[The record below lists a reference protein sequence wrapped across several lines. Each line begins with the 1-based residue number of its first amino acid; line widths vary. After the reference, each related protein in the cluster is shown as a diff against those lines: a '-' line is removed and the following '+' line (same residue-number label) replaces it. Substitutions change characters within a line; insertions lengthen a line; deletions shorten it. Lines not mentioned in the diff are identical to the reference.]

1 MRPSRIFPFFVEKT
15 ATLSSFL
22 DQVAQFLLSQPLP
35 LHRQTVILPS
45 RRAGIFLQKA
55 LESQLD
61 KPSLAP
67 RFLSIEELIF
77 ELTGLEAVSRPE
89 LYFRLFECLRNSV
102 RPDLK
107 FEEYNRWGR
116 ALLQDFNEIDRYL
129 IEPDQIFAYLGDL
142 KRIEQWN
149 LEPGEHTRML
159 DDYLKFWPALA
170 EVYQE
175 LKQSLLT
182 EGKAWQGL
190 AYRAFA
196 EKVQNETKAI
206 AEEYEQFYFIGF
218 NALNNAEEKALLH
231 LYEAGIAQFYWDV
244 DSYYF
249 EDPEQEAGHFLRNSP
264 LVKRLQKH
272 DAFYGLHDELAH
284 GTRKV
289 ESIAVAGSNLQSI
302 IASNLLSE
310 QSKDDLA
317 QTAMVLSDEA
327 LLPAFLNSIHPN
339 FPSLNL
345 SMGLG
350 LQHSPLAGFFEIL
363 LDFPLEAERNGKKTK
378 DSWARYHFKRWEAFL
393 NHPITHKIAGSS
405 AYQLQEIRAEMHL
418 KNALYPSFMDLGLEH
433 LMNPLSADYFKI
445 DQTIS
450 EQYRRLADFCEA
462 GLELLVD
469 QSSLQEGL
477 FAFYQ
482 LFKQSADTL
491 SRFPYLESFE
501 QSLQFYRELLPDL
514 GIDLRGEP
522 LQGMQVMG
530 WLETRCLD
538 FKQIVVLSLNE
549 GVLPKGRS
557 ESSLLPFDVKRK
569 FGLPTYLEKDAVF
582 AYHFY
587 RLMQRAQNIY
597 LLHSTSASGIGV
609 VEPSRFVRQLELEW
623 PQKNARLLFKN
634 QIATARSQESTS
646 QEQIAKSPALLQRLE
661 EIAERGFSPSSLYL
675 YLKDPLQFYYE
686 KVLGL
691 KPDDSLMEE
700 LDLPAQG
707 NVLHEFL
714 EYGFSLPDPEK
725 PEKRIPHS
733 PNPEGPFF
741 KQTLPELKSQLKD
754 LMLKHVPGLPLE
766 QGPNLLHLESMSFM
780 LRNFLKFESTRL
792 KKLGST
798 WKVLA
803 TEKGLEGRI
812 SLPSGR
818 QINLIG
824 NADRIDQEGE
834 CIHIID
840 YKSGAKSK
848 YDYSISSLDM
858 EAFIKKP
865 QAIQLPM
872 YALMYWQQN
881 PHLEIQASVLSLR
894 KLSDNP
900 FSMKMEKSAVLN
912 SENQETI
919 VSVLQAIFEEMFN
932 PDIPFQSRA

>member
-1 MRPSRIFPFFVEKT
+1 M
-15 ATLSSFL
+15 SSFL
-22 DQVAQFLLSQPLP
+22 DQVAQFLLNQPLP
-35 LHRQTVILPS
+35 LHRQTVVLPS
-45 RRAGIFLQKA
+45 RRAGIFLQRA
-55 LESQLD
+55 LESQLE
-61 KPSLAP
+61 KARLAP
-67 RFLSIEELIF
+67 RLLSIEEFIF
-77 ELTGLEAVSRPE
+77 ELTALEPVSRPE

-107 FEEYNRWGR
+107 FEEFNRWGR

-129 IEPDQIFAYLGDL
+129 IEPDQIFSYLGDL

-170 EVYQE
+170 DVYKE
-175 LKQSLLT
+175 LKQSLLA
-182 EGKAWQGL
+182 ESKAWQGL
-190 AYRAFA
+190 AYRVFA
-196 EKVQNETKAI
+196 EKIEFETAAI
-206 AEEYEQFYFIGF
+206 AKEYEQFYFIGF
-218 NALNNAEEKALLH
+218 NALNNAEEKALMH
-231 LYEAGIAQFYWDV
+231 LYEAGLAQFFWDV
-244 DSYYF
+244 DRYYF
-249 EDPEQEAGHFLRNSP
+249 DDSEQEAGHFLRNSP

-272 DAFYGLHDELAH
+272 DSFYGLHDALAH

-289 ESIAVAGSNLQSI
+289 ESIAIAGSNLQSI
-302 IASNLLSE
+302 VASNLLSE
-310 QSKDDLA
+310 QSEEDLA
-317 QTAMVLSDEA
+317 HTAMVLSDEA
-327 LLPAFLNSIHPN
+327 LLPAFLNNIHPQ

-363 LDFPLEAERNGKKTK
+363 LDFPLEAERNGKKNGK
-378 DSWARYHFKRWEAFL
+378 GWARFHFKRWEALL

-405 AYQLQEIRAEMHL
+405 AYQLQEIRAEMHR
-418 KNALYPSFMDLGLEH
+418 KNALYASLPDLELEK
-433 LMNPLSADYFKI
+433 LLAPLSADFFKA
-445 DQTIS
+445 DQS
-450 EQYRRLADFCEA
+450 QAAQYQRLAEFCETS
-462 GLELLVD
+462 LNLLVD

-482 LFKQSADTL
+482 LFKQTADTL
-491 SRFPYLESFE
+491 NRFPYLENFE

-587 RLMQRAQNIY
+587 RLMQRAQKIY
-597 LLHSTSASGIGV
+597 LLHSTSTSGIGV

-623 PQKNARLLFKN
+623 PQKNARLQFIN
-634 QIATARSQESTS
+634 QIATARSQEGKAK
-646 QEQIAKSPALLQRLE
+646 EQVLKSPALMQRLDE
-661 EIAERGFSPSSLYL
+661 MAERGFSPSSLYL

-691 KPDDSLMEE
+691 KPDESLMEE

-714 EYGFSLPDPEK
+714 EFGFSQPKPEDPDTRIPYTPDPD
-725 PEKRIPHS
+725 
-733 PNPEGPFF
+733 GPFF
-741 KQTLPELKSQLKD
+741 KADLNQLKSELRN
-754 LMLKHVPGLPLE
+754 LMLKHVPGLPLD

-780 LRNFLKFESTRL
+780 LRNFLKFESARL
-792 KKLGST
+792 KKLGTT
-798 WKVLA
+798 WQVLA
-803 TEKGLEGRI
+803 TEKGLEGQI
-812 SLPSGR
+812 KLASGR

-824 NADRIDQEGE
+824 NADRIDQEGNR
-834 CIHIID
+834 IHIID

-848 YDYSISSLDM
+848 YDYSISTLEF
-858 EAFIKKP
+858 EAFVKKP

-881 PHLEIQASVLSLR
+881 PELKIQASVLSLR

-900 FSMKMEKSAVLN
+900 FTMKMEKSAFLDA
-912 SENQETI
+912 ENQEAI